1 MPAPKEPA
9 QYLPSQEK
17 HMSVRRPSRR
27 DFVRTSAAGTAVVLG
42 ATPLLSTPAS
52 AEARP
57 VCTTSGPGGALQ
69 VTPDCDDPTY
79 DRPVIDSEEDLTTP
93 VRHRKVSG
101 HFEGTSKK
109 FTIYLPP
116 RKQWQGRFFH
126 KVYPTQDEQ
135 APDDVVAFG
144 AASGAYTVQT
154 DGGIGYRVEAAA
166 AKFSRTVA
174 AKYYRSGRRIYGYV
188 YGGSG
193 GSYQTI
199 GAIENTVGVW
209 DGAVPFIPGSP
220 VSVPNSF
227 TVRALARLVLR
238 EKAARIGDAVAP
250 GGSGDPYAGLNG
262 VERAMLREVSA
273 MGVPLRTWEDYS
285 YVLRLPVDPDNLLG
299 IGAIV
304 RGIDPTYADDF
315 WSKPGY
321 LGTERSPLGDLVRAA
336 RIDHTATV
344 TEVRRDAD
352 GVPTALLLGSV
363 PSTEIRT
370 PLDFTARGA
379 DGTTSIGT
387 LTGSLDVAARTFTLA
402 AGNSPDV
409 LDALAGGD
417 RLQADNHWFLALHAY
432 HRYQVPTRP
441 GLYTFDQY
449 RGPDGKPLYPQRAV
463 QIGPLVSAN
472 TSGGGT
478 HTGKVNGK
486 VIVVGNLLDPDA
498 CPWPGDW
505 YGAQVKQA
513 MGDRFDDTYRLWYND
528 SADHLEE
535 PPTGV
540 GTNRLVDWTGILEHA
555 LRDLC
560 AWVEQGRAP
569 ARTTSYRVSDSQI
582 AVPAR
587 ARARLGVQPVVDL
600 TVHGRDRVEVA
611 AGRPV
616 VFRARIEVPPKA
628 GRIVATEWD
637 FTGSGT
643 FTARPCGPARET
655 AEVQAAF
662 TYDKP
667 GTYFVALR
675 ATAQREGDAHTP
687 FARVRN
693 LGRVRVVVR

>member
-1 MPAPKEPA
+1 
-9 QYLPSQEK
+9 
-17 HMSVRRPSRR
+17 MSVRRPSRR

-57 VCTTSGPGGALQ
+57 VCSPSAPGGPVQ
-69 VTPDCDDPTY
+69 ITPDCDDPTY
-79 DRPVIDSEEDLTTP
+79 NRPVIDTEEDLTTP

-116 RKQWQGRFFH
+116 KKQWQGRFFH

-144 AASGAYTVQT
+144 AASGGYVVQT
-154 DGGIGYRVEAAA
+154 NGGIGYRVEAAA

-174 AKYYRSGRRIYGYV
+174 AKYYRSSRRIYGYL

-220 VSVPNSF
+220 VSIPNSF

-238 EKAARIGDAVAP
+238 EKAARIADAVAP
-250 GGSGDPYAGLNG
+250 GGSGDPYAGLNS
-262 VERAMLREVSA
+262 VERAMLREVSR

-285 YVLRLPVDPDNLLG
+285 YVLKLPVDPDNLLG
-299 IGAIV
+299 FVAVV
-304 RGIDPTYADDF
+304 RNIDPTYADDF

-321 LGTERSPLGDLVRAA
+321 LGTEQSPLGDLVRAA
-336 RIDHTATV
+336 RIDHTATI
-344 TEVRRDAD
+344 TEVRRDVD
-352 GVPTALLLGSV
+352 DVPTALLLDSV
-363 PSTEIRT
+363 PATAIRT
-370 PLDFTARGA
+370 PLDFTVRGA
-379 DGTTSIGT
+379 HGTTNVGA
-387 LTGSLDVAARTFTLA
+387 LKGSLDVAAKVFTLA
-402 AGNSPDV
+402 DGNSADV
-409 LDALAGGD
+409 LDALAAGG
-417 RLQADNHWFLALHAY
+417 RLQSDNRWFLAFHAY
-432 HRYQVPTRP
+432 HRHQVPTRP
-441 GLYTFDQY
+441 GFHTFDQY
-449 RGPDGKPLYPQRAV
+449 RGPDGQPLYPQRAI
-463 QIGPLVSAN
+463 QIGPLISVG
-472 TSGGGT
+472 TSDGGT

-486 VIVVGNLLDPDA
+486 VIVVANLLDCDA
-498 CPWPGDW
+498 CPVPGDW

-513 MGDRFDDTYRLWYND
+513 MGERFDDTYRLWYND
-528 SADHLEE
+528 NADHLEGSA
-535 PPTGV
+535 TGARA
-540 GTNRLVDWTGILEHA
+540 TRLVDWTGILEHA
-555 LRDLC
+555 LRDVS
-560 AWVEQGRAP
+560 AWVEQGKAP
-569 ARTTSYRVSDSQI
+569 ARTTSYRMSDSQI

-600 TVHGRDRVEVA
+600 TVRGRDRIEVA
-611 AGRPV
+611 AGRQV
-616 VFRARIEVPPKA
+616 VFRARIEAPPKA
-628 GRIVATEWD
+628 GRIVSTEWD
-637 FTGSGT
+637 FTGSGN

-655 AEVQAAF
+655 VEVQAAF

-675 ATAQREGDAHTP
+675 ATAQREGDTHTP